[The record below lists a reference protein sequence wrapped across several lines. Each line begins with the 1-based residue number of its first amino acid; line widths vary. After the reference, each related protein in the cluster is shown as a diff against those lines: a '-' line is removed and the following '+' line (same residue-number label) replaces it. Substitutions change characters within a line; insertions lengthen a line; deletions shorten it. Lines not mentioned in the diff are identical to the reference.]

1 MIEFPWKKL
10 LPFPMVP
17 QIKTFRPEL
26 LSNINDSSGKL
37 KHIYDITPAA
47 LAKFAYDQ
55 EMEKLGISIVGGK

>member
-1 MIEFPWKKL
+1 
-10 LPFPMVP
+10 MVP